1 MSSYGLADSCGIPDV
16 EMLGSKENWAN
27 LSEKLKALRENL
39 KPIEDEIG
47 LNKEWWFHAE
57 VLFQKLQETYRGE
70 PVSRP
75 SVRPYQGWSLLLR
88 KASPFDAKTAV

>member
-1 MSSYGLADSCGIPDV
+1 MSSYGVADSCGIPDV

-47 LNKEWWFHAE
+47 LNKE
-57 VLFQKLQETYRGE
+57 
-70 PVSRP
+70 
-75 SVRPYQGWSLLLR
+75 
-88 KASPFDAKTAV
+88 